1 MCISYFTKKAKT
13 YSRSPEINFY
23 SIVDLLTDSQGLLMT
38 KCSFL
43 DCQKY
48 LPYNII
54 YSPAIKSY
62 IQIPNV
68 CNTQMFGFGMEVYS

>member
-13 YSRSPEINFY
+13 NSRSPEINFY
-23 SIVDLLTDSQGLLMT
+23 SIVDMLTDSQGLLTT

-43 DCQKY
+43 DCQQY

-54 YSPAIKSY
+54 YSPGIKSY
-62 IQIPNV
+62 IQVPNV
-68 CNTQMFGFGMEVYS
+68 CNTQMCGFGTEVYS